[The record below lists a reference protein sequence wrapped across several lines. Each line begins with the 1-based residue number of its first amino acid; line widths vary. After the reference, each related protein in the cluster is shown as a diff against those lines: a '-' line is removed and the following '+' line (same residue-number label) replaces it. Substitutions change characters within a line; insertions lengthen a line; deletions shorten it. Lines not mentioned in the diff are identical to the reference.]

1 MEIKQKLGKAQ
12 AHLYSVWQSLRTDGN
27 LPRKADITIRALKYF
42 TPYYSIVHLNEAG
55 KPAVLRSGTGL
66 DELWG
71 RNISG
76 QAIADISPRQ
86 TRGHFTSFVG
96 HMLAHPCGGLSKDTF
111 TAEKGDIFVRE
122 LLLLP
127 VQTKTGSTVLAVM
140 ADVKGLSTLG
150 WAGEKATAT
159 RASKETHRTEFWD
172 VGFGVPGTG
181 TKKSLGNVSVAW

>member
-12 AHLYSVWQSLRTDGN
+12 AHLYSLWQSLRTGDS
-27 LPRKADITIRALKYF
+27 LPLKADITIRDLKYF

-55 KPAVLRSGTGL
+55 QPAVLRSGTGL

-76 QAIADISPRQ
+76 LTIADISPRQ
-86 TRGHFTSFVG
+86 TRGHFTSFVE

-111 TAEKGDIFVRE
+111 TAENGDIFVRE

-127 VQTKTGSTVLAVM
+127 VQTKNGSTVLAVM
-140 ADVKGLSTLG
+140 AGVKGLGTQG
-150 WAGEKATAT
+150 WGGAISSAA
-159 RASKETHRTEFWD
+159 RASKETHRTEFLD
-172 VGFGVPGTG
+172 VGFGIPA
-181 TKKSLGNVSVAW
+181 LGDKMGVGSASFA